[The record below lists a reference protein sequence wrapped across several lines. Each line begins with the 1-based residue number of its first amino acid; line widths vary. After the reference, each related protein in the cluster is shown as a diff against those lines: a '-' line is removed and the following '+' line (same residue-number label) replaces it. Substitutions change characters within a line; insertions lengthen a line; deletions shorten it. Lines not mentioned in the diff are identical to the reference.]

1 MTLQSRFDAIS
12 PLDSRFYGGDPQLY
26 AALHPYL
33 SEEGRVR
40 AQAKAE
46 AALARALAEEG
57 IAPATVA
64 DAIAAAA
71 ERVGAA
77 EVYAEEARIGHDVRA
92 LVNRIRE
99 QLPEDA
105 RRFVHL
111 GASSFRGSAFSRRGS
126 SRSPRARPRRRR
138 PAAPTGN
145 TPYRSRSDSRSPS
158 T

>member
-1 MTLQSRFDAIS
+1 MTMQSRFDAIS

-57 IAPATVA
+57 IAPAAAA
-64 DAIAAAA
+64 DAIAAPA

-77 EVYAEEARIGHDVRA
+77 EVYAPEARIGHDA
-92 LVNRIRE
+92 PAPANRIR
-99 QLPEDA
+99 
-105 RRFVHL
+105 
-111 GASSFRGSAFSRRGS
+111 
-126 SRSPRARPRRRR
+126 
-138 PAAPTGN
+138 AP
-145 TPYRSRSDSRSPS
+145 
-158 T
+158 

>member
-71 ERVGAA
+71 
-77 EVYAEEARIGHDVRA
+77 
-92 LVNRIRE
+92 
-99 QLPEDA
+99 
-105 RRFVHL
+105 
-111 GASSFRGSAFSRRGS
+111 
-126 SRSPRARPRRRR
+126 
-138 PAAPTGN
+138 
-145 TPYRSRSDSRSPS
+145 
-158 T
+158 